1 MKFLMTTV
9 FHTQAHR
16 QRTRNGRWHGLSA
29 ALQALMLMSVLFAAT
44 VQASGGHAAVHRDYV
59 TAPSAPTDRS
69 VADAHLRSAGCQSCH
84 TGSDSA
90 SMHRSDSV
98 VLGCTDCHGG
108 DATVRRPDGS
118 NPKDAAYI
126 TARDTAHVLPRFPA
140 DWHFPSAANPE
151 RSYTLLNREAPEF
164 VRFVN
169 PSDLRVA
176 REACGACHLPII
188 QAAERS
194 MMATS
199 AMLWG
204 GASYNNGILPFKN
217 YMLGE
222 ATRAKAAARSQG
234 AGSPVTID
242 RCWRAA
248 CSRNCCRCR
257 PGRVSAAG
265 DIFRVFERG
274 GRNINTTFPSRPAEL
289 ARPDPAPGR
298 TRPPGLQAV
307 QPRPGTGAAHRR
319 AGDQHP
325 QDAPERPVHLWFLG
339 TNDQPGDFRS
349 SGCTACH
356 VVYANDRDPRH
367 SAPTRNSARY
377 RPSQRRP
384 DHPADEP
391 GHPLKHEFTRA
402 IPTSQCMICHM
413 HQPNMFI
420 NTMLGYT
427 MWDYES
433 DAPFMWPEK
442 QQYPSNAEMRKIN
455 DRNPEEAADP
465 RQVGR
470 PGVPQGRLAA
480 QPS

>member
-169 PSDLRVA
+169 PSDYRVV
-176 REACGACHLPII
+176 RESCGACHMPQIL
-188 QAAERS
+188 ASERS
-194 MMATS
+194 MMATG

-204 GASYNNGILPFKN
+204 GASYNNGILPYKN
-217 YMLGE
+217 YVLGE
-222 ATRAKAAARSQG
+222 AYTRDGQPAAVDALEPPDVIDIANGVLAKLLPLPEWQSVKPAIFSVCLKTAAATSTRSFRKWVCRMPPASCNVWKNRGVRTFVSPIAAPAPAG
-234 AGSPVTID
+234 AL
-242 RCWRAA
+242 
-248 CSRNCCRCR
+248 RCR
-257 PGRVSAAG
+257 
-265 DIFRVFERG
+265 
-274 GRNINTTFPSRPAEL
+274 
-289 ARPDPAPGR
+289 
-298 TRPPGLQAV
+298 
-307 QPRPGTGAAHRR
+307 
-319 AGDQHP
+319 
-325 QDAPERPVHLWFLG
+325 
-339 TNDQPGDFRS
+339 
-349 SGCTACH
+349 
-356 VVYANDRDPRH
+356 
-367 SAPTRNSARY
+367 
-377 RPSQRRP
+377 
-384 DHPADEP
+384 
-391 GHPLKHEFTRA
+391 
-402 IPTSQCMICHM
+402 
-413 HQPNMFI
+413 
-420 NTMLGYT
+420 
-427 MWDYES
+427 
-433 DAPFMWPEK
+433 
-442 QQYPSNAEMRKIN
+442 
-455 DRNPEEAADP
+455 
-465 RQVGR
+465 
-470 PGVPQGRLAA
+470 
-480 QPS
+480 